1 MLANDLT
8 AREAALIAAA
18 RREAAARAGRPAEG
32 AREPVADAYERVAA
46 LMEAERR
53 ENRLQ
58 RARLR
63 RYGAA
68 LTLLFIL
75 PFLAWSMLALLP
87 HLAR

>member
-1 MLANDLT
+1 MANDLT
-8 AREAALIAAA
+8 AREATLIAEA
-18 RREAAARAGRPAEG
+18 RREAAARAGRPVEG
-32 AREPVADAYERVAA
+32 VREAGADAYERIVA

-63 RYGAA
+63 RYSTA